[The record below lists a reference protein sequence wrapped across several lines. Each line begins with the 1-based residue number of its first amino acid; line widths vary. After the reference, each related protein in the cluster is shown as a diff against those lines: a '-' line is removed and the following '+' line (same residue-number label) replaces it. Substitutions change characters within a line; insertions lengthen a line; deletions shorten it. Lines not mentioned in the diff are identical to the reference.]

1 MARTE
6 MYLLTG
12 STPKFNLKKNSQV
25 PGQASTITASSSHT
39 CQTQFSVLFQQ
50 NHPASWCSLDTEAR
64 GVATAASGL
73 GAFCRP
79 LSSPKQN
86 QELSCPALYLTLS
99 RSLMGQPHSPL
110 PGRAPRHNQAPDKKP
125 SPGRKD
131 PGSSLTHQLRKG
143 QAPLWAVLTE
153 TSALAPAFVKR

>member
-110 PGRAPRHNQAPDKKP
+110 PGRAPPTQPGTRQEAKP
-125 SPGRKD
+125 REEGPWQLSYPSAEEGT
-131 PGSSLTHQLRKG
+131 GS
-143 QAPLWAVLTE
+143 ALTE
-153 TSALAPAFVKR
+153 TPALAPAFVKR